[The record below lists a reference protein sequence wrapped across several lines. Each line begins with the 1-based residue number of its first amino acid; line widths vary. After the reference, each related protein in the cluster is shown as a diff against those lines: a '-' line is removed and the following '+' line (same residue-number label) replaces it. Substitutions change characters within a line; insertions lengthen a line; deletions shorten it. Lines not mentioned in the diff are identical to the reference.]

1 MSLPKQARDA
11 GKKGAAMLIGVP
23 KEIKDH
29 EFRVGI
35 TPAGVKALVAAGHEV
50 TVETGAGAR
59 IGFGDETYR
68 AEGARI
74 VASAAEAYACPM
86 VVKVKEP
93 QPAEIP
99 LLREGQVLFTYLH
112 LAADAE
118 LTDRL
123 LERKIVGIAYET
135 VTDASGGLPLLT
147 PMSEVAGRVAVQAG
161 AAALQMANGGS
172 GVLLGGV
179 PGVSPGRVVI
189 LGGGTVGTNAAK
201 MALGLGAEVT
211 LLDISLPRLRYL
223 DDVFGL
229 RLRTRYAEAHAIEE
243 LVPEADL
250 VVGAVLVPGKK
261 APRLLS
267 RETIGRMRP
276 GSVLVDVAIDQGGCS
291 ETSRPTSH
299 SAPTYIKEGVVHYCV
314 TNMPAACARTATQAL
329 TAATLPYVL
338 QLAGKGWQQALME
351 DPGLRAGLNLH
362 LGQVTHPSVA
372 ADLGHPYVAPEMVLA

>member
-1 MSLPKQARDA
+1 
-11 GKKGAAMLIGVP
+11 MLIGVP

-59 IGFGDETYR
+59 IGFTDEMYR
-68 AEGARI
+68 AVGARI
-74 VASAAEAYACPM
+74 AASAAEAYACPM

-93 QPAEIP
+93 QPVEIP

-118 LTDRL
+118 LTNRL

-135 VTDASGGLPLLT
+135 VTDPQGGLPLLT
-147 PMSEVAGRVAVQAG
+147 PMSEVAGRIAIQAG
-161 AAALQMANGGS
+161 ANALQMINGGS

-179 PGVSPGRVVI
+179 PGVSPGKVAI
-189 LGGGTVGTNAAK
+189 LGGGTVGANAAK

-223 DDVFGL
+223 DDVFGA
-229 RLRTRYAEAHAIEE
+229 RLKTRYAEAHAIEE

-261 APRLLS
+261 APRLLT
-267 RETIGRMRP
+267 RETVRRMKP

-299 SAPTYIKEGVVHYCV
+299 SEPTYIEEGVVHYCV

-329 TAATLPYVL
+329 TAATLPHVL
-338 QLAGKGWQQALME
+338 QLAGKGWQEALRE
-351 DPGLRAGLNLH
+351 NPGLRAGLNLH
-362 LGQVTHPSVA
+362 LGRVTHPNVA
-372 ADLGHPYVAPEMVLA
+372 ADLGHPYVTPDTVLT